1 VFGPPLTEFLLQR
14 FPLDGWSLPS
24 HIISLWC
31 LVTLNP
37 MVEADVLPFQI
48 VSDLS
53 PRILGPSPLTPA
65 AAMGHEL
72 GNELFAVAPGLTL
85 SWLGNPRT
93 KWMFQRNIIHK

>member
-1 VFGPPLTEFLLQR
+1 MFFR
-14 FPLDGWSLPS
+14 FQ
-24 HIISLWC
+24 
-31 LVTLNP
+31 
-37 MVEADVLPFQI
+37 ADVLPFQI

>member
-1 VFGPPLTEFLLQR
+1 MFLVQGRTHSTGLDHRSQSFCCRGFRLTA
-14 FPLDGWSLPS
+14 GVYH
-24 HIISLWC
+24 HILYQVYHQP

-53 PRILGPSPLTPA
+53 PRILGPSPSTPA

-72 GNELFAVAPGLTL
+72 GNELFAVA
-85 SWLGNPRT
+85 SWLG
-93 KWMFQRNIIHK
+93 